1 MSGGSHIFSGAAT
14 RACWTVVQATED
26 HPCVPVWPVPR
37 PRPRRVRGGPVAARE
52 GRLHHPSQKVD
63 RSAGSDRECG
73 GLSSS
78 QEDLYIFMCS
88 LL

>member
-1 MSGGSHIFSGAAT
+1 M
-14 RACWTVVQATED
+14 
-26 HPCVPVWPVPR
+26 WPVPR

-73 GLSSS
+73 GLF
-78 QEDLYIFMCS
+78 LPGGFIYIYVLIIIDFNNI
-88 LL
+88 LNYIHD